1 MKSKSL
7 ANPRVTNPRV
17 KAWLTALGGVATAAA
32 VLAGGAPASAEEIL
46 VESPANW
53 RLQNYVSN
61 NVVIWF
67 TGAQAQGCTSGQLTF
82 PGATSDDLNRL
93 WSTVLAAKLGNRSV
107 GVTYNKNG
115 GSCQMTSFW
124 IEG

>member
-1 MKSKSL
+1 MKSKSP
-7 ANPRVTNPRV
+7 ANPRA
-17 KAWLTALGGVATAAA
+17 KAWLTALGGAATAAA
-32 VLAGGAPASAEEIL
+32 VLACGAPASAEEIL

-53 RLQNYVSN
+53 RLQNYVNN

-67 TGAQAQGCTSGQLTF
+67 TGAAAQGCTTGQLTF